1 MKKFM
6 VICNMELRL
15 FTRDF
20 FSFFFALVFPVLML
34 LLFGG
39 IYENTPIYDGADI
52 RIMDISVPAYSVM
65 VIGVTGLMSLPLTLS
80 GYKEKKIYKRFD
92 ATPVGKKSIML
103 AQVLTN
109 FVMTLIGILILII
122 AGKIL
127 YHIQVEGT
135 FLSIGVSILFS
146 IVAMFSIGFLFTA
159 IGWDLKSTNLLCY
172 FFYFIMLFLSG
183 ATMPDML
190 FPDTMKKISNLLPMT
205 YAVNLM
211 QGIFA
216 GDNLSLHGT
225 ELFILGLVTIICIA
239 VGVILYRKKDWT

>member
-6 VICNMELRL
+6 VIYNMELRL

-20 FSFFFALVFPVLML
+20 FSVFFALVFPVLTL
-34 LLFGG
+34 FLFGG
-39 IYENTPIYDGADI
+39 IYGNTPIYNGSDI
-52 RIMDISVPAYSVM
+52 KMMDICVPAYSVM

-103 AQVLTN
+103 AQVLSN
-109 FVMTLIGILILII
+109 FVMTLVGILILII

-127 YHIQVEGT
+127 YHIQVKGT
-135 FLSIGVSILFS
+135 FFSIGVSILFS
-146 IVAMFSIGFLFTA
+146 IAAMFSVGFLFTA
-159 IGWDLKSTNLLCY
+159 IGRDLKSTNLLCY

-190 FPDTMKKISNLLPMT
+190 FPDTMKKISNFLPMT
-205 YAVNLM
+205 YAVDLM
-211 QGIFA
+211 QGVFA
-216 GDNLSLHGT
+216 GDNLSLHGI
-225 ELFILGLVTIICIA
+225 ELFILGLVTIICIT
-239 VGVILYRKKDWT
+239 VGAILYRRKDWT